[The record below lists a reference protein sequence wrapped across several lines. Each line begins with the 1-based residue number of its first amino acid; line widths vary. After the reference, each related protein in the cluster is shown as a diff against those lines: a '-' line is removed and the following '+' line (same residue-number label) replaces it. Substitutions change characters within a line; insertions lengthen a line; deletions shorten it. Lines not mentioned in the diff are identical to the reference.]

1 MCVKS
6 DKTYYKREYQN
17 DNYIDKNRGL
27 LSFSISSY
35 TSYFYYYLFFY
46 YISFNI
52 KYYLLC
58 TLC

>member
-1 MCVKS
+1 MYVKC

-17 DNYIDKNRGL
+17 NNYIDKNHGL
-27 LSFSISSY
+27 LSFSISNY

-46 YISFNI
+46 NISFHI

-58 TLC
+58 KVC